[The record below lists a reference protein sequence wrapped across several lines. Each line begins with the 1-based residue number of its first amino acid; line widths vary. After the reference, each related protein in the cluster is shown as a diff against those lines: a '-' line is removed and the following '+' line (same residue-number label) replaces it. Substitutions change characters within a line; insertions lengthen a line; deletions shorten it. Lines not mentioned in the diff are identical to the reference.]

1 MQNWEK
7 QGLVFSTKN
16 YAAVPIGNFIQEN
29 VLRIYYSSRQK
40 DNKSTPFFIEYDLE
54 SRRIIAEQAIEIPL
68 GNIGTFD
75 EHGIMPTSL
84 IKKNNEVW
92 IFYIGWNTASSVPFR
107 NSIGLAI
114 SRDDGVTFEKYSDGP
129 ILDRSLHDK
138 CFVAS
143 NCVLED
149 DGFYKMYY
157 LSCDKWEYING
168 KLTHFYNIKYAYSK
182 DAVNWIRDG
191 HVCINFS
198 YPNEYAI
205 SVPRVLKENGI
216 YKMWYSY
223 RGNNK
228 IKTYRIG
235 YAESLNGKIWERKD
249 QEINLSP
256 SDEGWDSEMIC
267 YPFIFDYRDSKFM
280 LYNGNEYGKTG
291 FGLAKLK

>member
-16 YAAVPIGNFIQEN
+16 YAAVPIGNFIHEN

-168 KLTHFYNIKYAYSK
+168 KLTHFYNIK
-182 DAVNWIRDG
+182 
-191 HVCINFS
+191 VCKFS
-198 YPNEYAI
+198 I
-205 SVPRVLKENGI
+205 
-216 YKMWYSY
+216 
-223 RGNNK
+223 
-228 IKTYRIG
+228 
-235 YAESLNGKIWERKD
+235 
-249 QEINLSP
+249 
-256 SDEGWDSEMIC
+256 
-267 YPFIFDYRDSKFM
+267 
-280 LYNGNEYGKTG
+280 
-291 FGLAKLK
+291 